1 MIVGE
6 NVYFKYGSFNLRT
19 GDPIGFKFE
28 STNCTDFAASSTHF
42 FGRNYG
48 CASIYSIAANGK
60 SRPLSHAIRP
70 GCYINIIPAGGL
82 ILLPAFS
89 SGCTC
94 DYPIQTTVAWQP
106 K

>member
-1 MIVGE
+1 
-6 NVYFKYGSFNLRT
+6 VYFKYGSFNLTT
-19 GDPIGFKFE
+19 GDSLRFTFN
-28 STNCTDFAASSTHF
+28 SSNCTDFAASATHF
-42 FGRNYG
+42 FGRDRG
-48 CASIYSIAANGK
+48 CASIYSIAGK
-60 SRPLSHAIRP
+60 GRSKQLSPVMRP